1 MRHGKG
7 LSALLLLTPRQKAN
21 EFNNMPTY
29 RFDCQRQHFRCGAS
43 TLKHVPRP
51 TTGTSTLKLKQRR
64 RENVDYNSWST
75 FVSSLYSLQLAHAK
89 CRFPP
94 KFTPMSLAR
103 LSNCVGWWTPA
114 SVSSPA
120 LGSVTLPSLGSP
132 RYPRRASGKCFGC
145 LRQSHGVPMHYGEQ
159 TPFQIMQTTQD
170 FYKKNMHII
179 IVYRLSTI
187 VTITML

>member
-89 CRFPP
+89 CRFPQ
-94 KFTPMSLAR
+94 KFTPMSLHGR
-103 LSNCVGWWTPA
+103 HSHVVIMGDFNYPEIDWIRECSNVGVNHQATKFMEGVRDTFMHQHVICGTPDT
-114 SVSSPA
+114 SQ
-120 LGSVTLPSLGSP
+120 G
-132 RYPRRASGKCFGC
+132 
-145 LRQSHGVPMHYGEQ
+145 
-159 TPFQIMQTTQD
+159 
-170 FYKKNMHII
+170 
-179 IVYRLSTI
+179 
-187 VTITML
+187 